1 MIVEDEVD
9 ILNLYRNYLSKRGHN
24 VVSCSQDTNNIV
36 TKFEKS
42 GPDICLID
50 YLVRGKCTGIDA
62 ATQILERSPLTPI
75 LFTTAYESIRSE
87 LPKHHEF
94 EDKNIRVMMKPSRL
108 HDIENSMLDMINN

>member
-9 ILNLYRNYLSKRGHN
+9 ILNLYRNYLLKRGHN
-24 VVSCSQDTNNIV
+24 VVLCSQDANNIV

-42 GPDICLID
+42 EPDICLID
-50 YLVRGKCTGIDA
+50 YLVRGKFTGIDA
-62 ATQILERSPLTPI
+62 ATQILERSPSSPI
-75 LFTTAYESIRSE
+75 LFTTAYESVRSE

-108 HDIENSMLDMINN
+108 YDIENSMLDMIN